1 VCGGKGRKT
10 AATSKSYP
18 VCPVQVALAKL
29 PHAES
34 APGRRSPTQKR
45 GPKIQAQLRGCRVAA
60 ARTVV
65 WRQSTGVRTGLKG
78 LRVRERYR
86 CRRAASIACGE
97 GASPRHDRRMGPP
110 TPKSRA
116 CMRNADSKGGSSLS
130 ERRAR
135 PLDSPVRPRC
145 DRDPRP
151 DLGLRIYDSM
161 GGSEVP
167 A

>member
-1 VCGGKGRKT
+1 LDST

-18 VCPVQVALAKL
+18 ICPVQRGPRRASSRSKPCPSRDAPRPRRGVRRCKHSVGEADLRLA
-29 PHAES
+29 E
-34 APGRRSPTQKR
+34 RKR
-45 GPKIQAQLRGCRVAA
+45 GGSRR
-60 ARTVV
+60 
-65 WRQSTGVRTGLKG
+65 GVRAGLKG

-86 CRRAASIACGE
+86 CRRAASIARWRACYC
-97 GASPRHDRRMGPP
+97 SPRSPRDSP

-116 CMRNADSKGGSSLS
+116 CMQNADSKGGSSLS

-135 PLDSPVRPRC
+135 PLDSPVRSRC

-151 DLGLRIYDSM
+151 DPVLSIYDLM
-161 GGSEVP
+161 GGSNVP

>member
-1 VCGGKGRKT
+1 LLDST

-18 VCPVQVALAKL
+18 ICPVQGGPRRASSHSKRF
-29 PHAES
+29 PS
-34 APGRRSPTQKR
+34 RNAPRPRR
-45 GPKIQAQLRGCRVAA
+45 
-60 ARTVV
+60 
-65 WRQSTGVRTGLKG
+65 GVRRCKHSVRDAGLRPVERKREGSRRGVRAGLKG

-86 CRRAASIACGE
+86 CRRAASIACRR
-97 GASPRHDRRMGPP
+97 ACYCSPRSPLDSP

-151 DLGLRIYDSM
+151 DLGLSIYDSM
-161 GGSEVP
+161 GGPEVP